1 MWTTWVR
8 ERAVSSLPPE
18 KLLPDRQ
25 PSYVS
30 SWIYVFGVAT
40 IAALVVVVASGMI
53 LGLGGPTWWHTTSL
67 GRFLNGIH
75 LWGVELFFFAMV
87 VHLWGKF
94 FMGAWRGGRG
104 RTWVTGAITFLVAI
118 GAAFT
123 GYLSQQN
130 FDSQWIASEG
140 KDGLNSVGIGAFF
153 NVANFGQM
161 YTFHVILLPLAVTA
175 LVVWHVLLVRRHG
188 VVPPYPAKVA
198 AAAETGDAER
208 GSDAVSATAPAAPD
222 PRAPWP
228 GPFVRYDLIK
238 ELVVALGVV
247 TLLAI
252 VLTVLF
258 SSPDDPPT
266 TIQSWAQADPGDFIA
281 TATTELA
288 GTSEL
293 AEYGPPYN
301 HTPEA
306 TQKIGPLDLQS
317 TPGVRIPID
326 TAKDFVLEPL
336 SEIPANP
343 RLKRALAAYQAAP
356 PALQEAWTGA
366 YEEALPKARIVR
378 GIPVLPAGRYGPV
391 APMMVALLGLAQ
403 SGGLDGA
410 LLAGDHRFY
419 QTNYTKPLL
428 FLSGG
433 GYFEER
439 AEGQHLLG
447 TQWGMMNETGSYPGQ
462 VWLWLYTFW
471 YQVEPFKE
479 SPNADAL
486 IFALMGVLSLAFICI
501 PFIPGLRTLPRH
513 LRLYRV
519 IWRDHYREAE
529 S

>member
-1 MWTTWVR
+1 V
-8 ERAVSSLPPE
+8 
-18 KLLPDRQ
+18 
-25 PSYVS
+25 
-30 SWIYVFGVAT
+30 
-40 IAALVVVVASGMI
+40 
-53 LGLGGPTWWHTTSL
+53 
-67 GRFLNGIH
+67 N
-75 LWGVELFFFAMV
+75 
-87 VHLWGKF
+87 
-94 FMGAWRGGRG
+94 
-104 RTWVTGAITFLVAI
+104 
-118 GAAFT
+118 
-123 GYLSQQN
+123 
-130 FDSQWIASEG
+130 
-140 KDGLNSVGIGAFF
+140 
-153 NVANFGQM
+153 
-161 YTFHVILLPLAVTA
+161 
-175 LVVWHVLLVRRHG
+175 
-188 VVPPYPAKVA
+188 A
-198 AAAETGDAER
+198 AAAE
-208 GSDAVSATAPAAPD
+208 PD

-228 GPFVRYDLIK
+228 GPFVRYDLVK

-247 TLLAI
+247 TLLAV

-266 TIQSWAQADPGDFIA
+266 TIQSWAQADPGDFLA
-281 TATTELA
+281 TATTELN
-288 GTSEL
+288 GTSEI

-306 TQKIGPLDLQS
+306 TQKVGPLDLQS

-336 SEIPANP
+336 SEVPANP
-343 RLKRALAAYQAAP
+343 RLKAALAAYQAAP
-356 PALQEAWTGA
+356 PALQEAWAGTYEGA
-366 YEEALPKARIVR
+366 LAKARILR
-378 GIPVLPAGRYGPV
+378 GVPILPAGRYGPV
-391 APMMVALLGLAQ
+391 APMMAALLGLAQ

-471 YQVEPFKE
+471 YQIEPFLE

-486 IFALMGVLSLAFICI
+486 IFVLMGVLSLAFICI
-501 PFIPGLRTLPRH
+501 PVIPGLKNLPRR

-519 IWRDHYREAE
+519 IWRDHYREVE
-529 S
+529 G